1 MKSEIETTRSTVL
14 SLIEPLIIIV
24 MGGFILFNRYG
35 YTYSYN
41 ANEHTNI
48 KLIMKKGFTL
58 IELMAVIV
66 ILGILA
72 TVVAVNVSPF
82 LQRANLEKVRA
93 DISQIEKALEL
104 YKFNELTYPTTDQGI
119 QSLVVPPSDLKR
131 PSLYPEG
138 GYIKSFPQDPW
149 GREYLYL
156 YPGLKTHPMMSTL

>member
-1 MKSEIETTRSTVL
+1 
-14 SLIEPLIIIV
+14 
-24 MGGFILFNRYG
+24 
-35 YTYSYN
+35 
-41 ANEHTNI
+41 
-48 KLIMKKGFTL
+48 MKKGFTL

-72 TVVAVNVSPF
+72 TVVAVN
-82 LQRANLEKVRA
+82 
-93 DISQIEKALEL
+93 EKALEL

-156 YPGLKTHPMMSTL
+156 YPGLKNSSYDVYTLGADGVEGGTGENADLGNWLK

>member
-1 MKSEIETTRSTVL
+1 
-14 SLIEPLIIIV
+14 
-24 MGGFILFNRYG
+24 
-35 YTYSYN
+35 
-41 ANEHTNI
+41 
-48 KLIMKKGFTL
+48 MKKGFTL

-156 YPGLKTHPMMSTL
+156 YPGQDTDIGILYPMDLEGKTLYILLQDRVTVV